1 MCSEPSIEGMPDN
14 IKEFWTQQGDI
25 ISICK
30 QQKNPMKNLIFNK
43 DNGIDLMR
51 DHRLFS
57 GADYQIFS
65 TNSGV
70 KLGIGRKLIDGN
82 MLFEG

>member
-1 MCSEPSIEGMPDN
+1 
-14 IKEFWTQQGDI
+14 
-25 ISICK
+25 
-30 QQKNPMKNLIFNK
+30 MKNLIFNK

-70 KLGIGRKLIDGN
+70 KVGIGRKLIDGN

>member
-1 MCSEPSIEGMPDN
+1 
-14 IKEFWTQQGDI
+14 
-25 ISICK
+25 
-30 QQKNPMKNLIFNK
+30 MKNLIFNK

-57 GADYQIFS
+57 GVDYQIFS
-65 TNSGV
+65 TDSSV

-82 MLFEG
+82 ILFEGQLQDQIPNGFGRLIY